1 MSIVSAMFNN
11 KIQSFE
17 QAFQAKNITSPQMQ
31 EAIRAWFLMYM
42 ECPPPDG
49 EDDCQR
55 LPVVIV
61 NKITKTAFSEY
72 EATVQSKGPKAE
84 FMAGLLDKLD
94 KTKKP
99 AMQQALVGGECF
111 VKPVLAPGGFDFAIV
126 RRDCFIPLARDT
138 AGRITDMGTSET
150 TSHEGRYY
158 TLLERRTVDISGA
171 LTIQSKLYVSN
182 DPSLIGSEVGLT
194 ALPRYARLQPEIV
207 LPGIGNIGMAY
218 VKTPLLNCVDMPKYY
233 EISETAAKQAK
244 DANSFSDYVP
254 SSATAEYRAMV
265 DHAYALGEKQ
275 KSQVD
280 PMYHEKIDG
289 LLDRYAR
296 KLADNLNSRN
306 AIDAD
311 VPSILISGGGNF
323 PTARKE
329 KQNAARDKNMGEYME
344 IKGLLDKMRSV
355 GRGGISA
362 DDGLAVEKLTAK
374 LAGLEQA
381 QELMKTVNA
390 YYRKHE
396 TLDGCPSLS
405 PERISEMKE
414 SMARGWPMKRAP
426 YPPYALTNNNAN
438 IHRVRQRLE
447 ELQNRSKFAGWTFHG
462 GEAKIN
468 EGENRLQLL
477 FDEKPSEDQ
486 RRALKGEGFKWAPSQ
501 SAWQRQLNQNAI
513 RAADRLDFLRPKDG
527 GRVRDLQPYAHKT
540 APDRGER

>member
-1 MSIVSAMFNN
+1 
-11 KIQSFE
+11 
-17 QAFQAKNITSPQMQ
+17 
-31 EAIRAWFLMYM
+31 
-42 ECPPPDG
+42 
-49 EDDCQR
+49 
-55 LPVVIV
+55 
-61 NKITKTAFSEY
+61 
-72 EATVQSKGPKAE
+72 
-84 FMAGLLDKLD
+84 
-94 KTKKP
+94 
-99 AMQQALVGGECF
+99 
-111 VKPVLAPGGFDFAIV
+111 
-126 RRDCFIPLARDT
+126 
-138 AGRITDMGTSET
+138 
-150 TSHEGRYY
+150 
-158 TLLERRTVDISGA
+158 
-171 LTIQSKLYVSN
+171 
-182 DPSLIGSEVGLT
+182 
-194 ALPRYARLQPEIV
+194 
-207 LPGIGNIGMAY
+207 
-218 VKTPLLNCVDMPKYY
+218 MPKYY

-254 SSATAEYRAMV
+254 GSATAEYRAMV
-265 DHAYALGEKQ
+265 DHAYALGEEQ
-275 KSQVD
+275 KKRVD
-280 PMYHEKIDG
+280 PMYHEKIDS

-296 KLADNLNSRN
+296 KLAENLNSRN
-306 AIDAD
+306 AIDAR

-323 PTARKE
+323 PTGKKE

-344 IKGLLDKMRSV
+344 IKALLDKMRSV

-447 ELQNRSKFAGWTFHG
+447 ELQNRSEFAGWTFPG

-477 FDEKPSEDQ
+477 FDEKPSEEQ
-486 RRALKGEGFKWAPSQ
+486 RHALKGEGFKWAPSQ
-501 SAWQRQLNQNAI
+501 GAWQRQLNQNAI
-513 RAADRLDFLRPKDG
+513 RAVDRLDFLRPEDG
-527 GRVRDLQPYAHKT
+527 GRVRDLQPYTHKS